1 MKNLTFITLLL
12 FFGYVSFGQTSSPMV
27 LQKETPHTS
36 GPSIQFSILEHD
48 FKDIAEG
55 ELANCIFEFVNNGT
69 APLIVNEVQPSCGCT
84 IPEWSKEPIAPKG
97 KGTIKAQYN
106 TINRP
111 GAFKKALTVV
121 SNSAT
126 NPNMIIY
133 IKGNVIPKP
142 KK

>member
-1 MKNLTFITLLL
+1 MKYLSFITILL
-12 FFGYVSFGQTSSPMV
+12 FFGYVSFGQTSSPVV
-27 LQKETPHTS
+27 LQNQASNTS
-36 GPSIQFSILEHD
+36 GPSIQFLVSEYD

-55 ELANCIFEFVNNGT
+55 ELANCTFEFVNNGT

-111 GAFKKALTVV
+111 GSFKKALTVL
-121 SNSAT
+121 SNSA
-126 NPNMIIY
+126 NSPNMIIY

-142 KK
+142 KN